1 LLTAMFFSRFAS
13 RLKVTDVSVR
23 NFRVW
28 ITDVDVSMMN
38 HAAMMTVMETGRI
51 DFMVRTGFFKL
62 ATKNNWYVPSAAI
75 SVRFFRP
82 LKMFQKA
89 TVKTRV
95 FHINGPW
102 IYLEQVITR
111 NDRDIAA
118 CIVKSTVKKGR
129 QHIDA
134 SEVLKALNA
143 SEIPLE
149 GKNLVEVYENEMSL
163 MAERINTWN
172 TASHTP

>member
-1 LLTAMFFSRFAS
+1 
-13 RLKVTDVSVR
+13 
-23 NFRVW
+23 
-28 ITDVDVSMMN
+28 MN

-62 ATKNNWYVPSAAI
+62 ATNNKWYVPSAAI

-95 FHINGPW
+95 FHIDGPW
-102 IYLEQVITR
+102 IYLEQVVIR

-118 CIVKSTVKKGR
+118 CIVKSTVKKGK

-134 SEVLKALNA
+134 SVVLAALNA
-143 SEIPLE
+143 TEVPSG
-149 GKNLVEVYENEMSL
+149 GKDLVEVYEKEISL
-163 MAERINTWN
+163 MAERTNTWK
-172 TASHTP
+172 TTSDRL